1 MKAIERKR
9 YILDELQRNGSVV
22 ITDLA
27 ERIQVS
33 SMTIRRDLNAM
44 AEDGMVTLEHG
55 GAVLNSGSLFECS
68 ISFKN
73 EINVSEKQRI
83 AAKCMEYINEGDSV
97 FLDAGTTPNELA
109 ALLRGKRNISVL
121 THSLLVANT
130 TATMRNIKL
139 IMCPGEFRENSMA
152 FLGPLTDDFIQ
163 HFQIDTLFLALE
175 GIDLTDGLSVVDV
188 QDGHTKKVL
197 VEKAKRVICMAD
209 HSKFSGD
216 GMARM
221 VFWSQVDVLV
231 TADRTENRPLLD
243 TIRRQGVKVIT
254 VPAAE

>member
-1 MKAIERKR
+1 MNAIERKR

-163 HFQIDTLFLALE
+163 HFQIDTLFLSLE
-175 GIDLTDGLSVVDV
+175 GINLNDGISVVDV

-209 HSKFSGD
+209 HTKFNKSFFYKI
-216 GMARM
+216 APITN
-221 VFWSQVDVLV
+221 VDLV
-231 TADRTENRPLLD
+231 VTDTGLDEATQELFRQNNIPLAL
-243 TIRRQGVKVIT
+243 
-254 VPAAE
+254 A

>member
-1 MKAIERKR
+1 MNAIERKR

-109 ALLRGKRNISVL
+109 ALLRGKRNIRVL

-163 HFQIDTLFLALE
+163 HFQIDTLFLSLE

-209 HSKFSGD
+209 HSKFNKSFFYKIAPITD
-216 GMARM
+216 
-221 VFWSQVDVLV
+221 VDL
-231 TADRTENRPLLD
+231 
-243 TIRRQGVKVIT
+243 VIT
-254 VPAAE
+254 DDGLDAATQELFRQNNIPLVLA

>member
-1 MKAIERKR
+1 MNAIERKR

-55 GAVLNSGSLFECS
+55 GAVLNNGSLFECS
-68 ISFKN
+68 ISFKS
-73 EINVSEKQRI
+73 EINAAEKKRI
-83 AAKCMEYINEGDSV
+83 AAKCMEYINEGDSI
-97 FLDAGTTPNELA
+97 FLDTGTTPNELA
-109 ALLRGKRNISVL
+109 MLLRGKRNISVL

-130 TATMRNIKL
+130 AATMRNIKL
-139 IMCPGEFRENSMA
+139 IMCPGEFRENSMG

-163 HFQIDTLFLALE
+163 CFQIDTLFLSLE
-175 GIDLTDGLSVVDV
+175 GIDLNDGISVV
-188 QDGHTKKVL
+188 

-209 HSKFSGD
+209 HTKFNKSFFYKI
-216 GMARM
+216 APITN
-221 VFWSQVDVLV
+221 VDLV
-231 TADRTENRPLLD
+231 VTDTGLDEATQELFRQNNIPLAL
-243 TIRRQGVKVIT
+243 
-254 VPAAE
+254 A

>member
-1 MKAIERKR
+1 MNAIERKR

-163 HFQIDTLFLALE
+163 HFQIDTLFLSLE

-188 QDGHTKKVL
+188 QDAIPKRCWWKKL
-197 VEKAKRVICMAD
+197 
-209 HSKFSGD
+209 SG
-216 GMARM
+216 
-221 VFWSQVDVLV
+221 
-231 TADRTENRPLLD
+231 
-243 TIRRQGVKVIT
+243 
-254 VPAAE
+254 

>member
-1 MKAIERKR
+1 MLTEKRQEEIVQLVYERESITVAELKE
-9 YILDELQRNGSVV
+9 ILH
-22 ITDLA
+22 
-27 ERIQVS
+27 S
-33 SMTIRRDLNAM
+33 SESTIRRDLNAM

-209 HSKFSGD
+209 HSKFNKSFFYKIAPITD
-216 GMARM
+216 
-221 VFWSQVDVLV
+221 VDL
-231 TADRTENRPLLD
+231 
-243 TIRRQGVKVIT
+243 VIT
-254 VPAAE
+254 DDGLDAATQELFRQNNIPLVLA

>member
-1 MKAIERKR
+1 MNAIERKR

-33 SMTIRRDLNAM
+33 PMTIRRDLNAM

-55 GAVLNSGSLFECS
+55 GAVLNNGSLFECG
-68 ISFKN
+68 ISFKS
-73 EINVSEKQRI
+73 EINAAEKKRI
-83 AAKCMEYINEGDSV
+83 AAKCMEYINEGDSI
-97 FLDAGTTPNELA
+97 FLDTGTTPNELA
-109 ALLRGKRNISVL
+109 MLLRGKRNISVL

-130 TATMRNIKL
+130 AATMRNIKL
-139 IMCPGEFRENSMA
+139 IMCPGEFRENSMG

-163 HFQIDTLFLALE
+163 CFQIDTLFLSLE
-175 GIDLTDGLSVVDV
+175 GIDLNDGISVVDV

-209 HSKFSGD
+209 HTKFNKSFFYKIAPITD
-216 GMARM
+216 
-221 VFWSQVDVLV
+221 VDLV
-231 TADRTENRPLLD
+231 VTDTGLDEATQELFRQNNIPLAL
-243 TIRRQGVKVIT
+243 
-254 VPAAE
+254 A

>member
-1 MKAIERKR
+1 MNAIERKR

-73 EINVSEKQRI
+73 EINVPEKQRI
-83 AAKCMEYINEGDSV
+83 AAKCMAYINEGDSV
-97 FLDAGTTPNELA
+97 FLDTGTTPNELA
-109 ALLRGKRNISVL
+109 MLLRGKRNISVL

-130 TATMRNIKL
+130 AATMRNIKL
-139 IMCPGEFRENSMA
+139 IMCPGEFRENSMG

-163 HFQIDTLFLALE
+163 CFQIDTLFLSLE
-175 GIDLTDGLSVVDV
+175 GIDLNDGISVVDV

-209 HSKFSGD
+209 HTKFNKSFFYKIAPITD
-216 GMARM
+216 
-221 VFWSQVDVLV
+221 VDLV
-231 TADRTENRPLLD
+231 VTDTGLDEATQELFRQNNSPLAL
-243 TIRRQGVKVIT
+243 
-254 VPAAE
+254 A

>member
-1 MKAIERKR
+1 MLTEKRQEEIVRLVYERESITVAELKE
-9 YILDELQRNGSVV
+9 ILH
-22 ITDLA
+22 
-27 ERIQVS
+27 S
-33 SMTIRRDLNAM
+33 SESTIRRDLNAM
-44 AEDGMVTLEHG
+44 AEDGMVTPEHG

-163 HFQIDTLFLALE
+163 HFQIDTLFLSLE

-209 HSKFSGD
+209 HSKFNKSFFYKIAPITD
-216 GMARM
+216 
-221 VFWSQVDVLV
+221 VDL
-231 TADRTENRPLLD
+231 
-243 TIRRQGVKVIT
+243 VIT
-254 VPAAE
+254 DDGLDAATQELFRQNNIPLVLA

>member
-1 MKAIERKR
+1 MNAIERKR

-55 GAVLNSGSLFECS
+55 GAVLNNGSLFECS
-68 ISFKN
+68 ISFKS
-73 EINVSEKQRI
+73 EINAAEKKRI
-83 AAKCMEYINEGDSV
+83 AAKCMEYINEGDSI
-97 FLDAGTTPNELA
+97 FLDTGTTPNELA
-109 ALLRGKRNISVL
+109 MLLRGKRNISVL

-130 TATMRNIKL
+130 AATMRNIKL
-139 IMCPGEFRENSMA
+139 IMCPGEFRENSMG

-163 HFQIDTLFLALE
+163 CFQIDTLFLSLE
-175 GIDLTDGLSVVDV
+175 GIDLNDGISVVDV

-197 VEKAKRVICMAD
+197 VEKAKRDIVLPEQFLRSLIQTRIC
-209 HSKFSGD
+209 HH
-216 GMARM
+216 
-221 VFWSQVDVLV
+221 
-231 TADRTENRPLLD
+231 
-243 TIRRQGVKVIT
+243 
-254 VPAAE
+254 

>member
-175 GIDLTDGLSVVDV
+175 GIALTDGLSVVDV
-188 QDGHTKKVL
+188 QVGHTKKVL

-209 HSKFSGD
+209 HSKFNKSFFYKIAPITD
-216 GMARM
+216 
-221 VFWSQVDVLV
+221 VDL
-231 TADRTENRPLLD
+231 
-243 TIRRQGVKVIT
+243 VIT
-254 VPAAE
+254 DYGLDAATQELFRQNNIPLVLA

>member
-109 ALLRGKRNISVL
+109 ALLRRW
-121 THSLLVANT
+121 
-130 TATMRNIKL
+130 
-139 IMCPGEFRENSMA
+139 F
-152 FLGPLTDDFIQ
+152 D
-163 HFQIDTLFLALE
+163 
-175 GIDLTDGLSVVDV
+175 VDV
-188 QDGHTKKVL
+188 IVSDEQMYQVAGTK
-197 VEKAKRVICMAD
+197 R
-209 HSKFSGD
+209 
-216 GMARM
+216 
-221 VFWSQVDVLV
+221 
-231 TADRTENRPLLD
+231 
-243 TIRRQGVKVIT
+243 
-254 VPAAE
+254 

>member
-1 MKAIERKR
+1 MNAIERKR

-83 AAKCMEYINEGDSV
+83 AKCMEYINEGDSV

-163 HFQIDTLFLALE
+163 HFQIDTLFLSLE

-231 TADRTENRPLLD
+231 TADRAENRPLLD
-243 TIRRQGVKVIT
+243 TIRRQGVKVIA

>member
-1 MKAIERKR
+1 MNAIERKR

-55 GAVLNSGSLFECS
+55 GAVLNSGLLFECS

-209 HSKFSGD
+209 HSKFNKSFFYKIAPITD
-216 GMARM
+216 
-221 VFWSQVDVLV
+221 VDL
-231 TADRTENRPLLD
+231 
-243 TIRRQGVKVIT
+243 VIT
-254 VPAAE
+254 DDGLDAATQELFRQNNIPLVLA

>member
-1 MKAIERKR
+1 MNAIERKR

-163 HFQIDTLFLALE
+163 HFQIDTLFLSLE

-197 VEKAKRVICMAD
+197 VEKAKRVICMAA
-209 HSKFSGD
+209 HSKFNKSFFYKIAPITD
-216 GMARM
+216 
-221 VFWSQVDVLV
+221 VDL
-231 TADRTENRPLLD
+231 
-243 TIRRQGVKVIT
+243 VIT
-254 VPAAE
+254 DDGLDAATQELFRQNNIPLVLA

>member
-1 MKAIERKR
+1 MNAIERKR

-243 TIRRQGVKVIT
+243 TIRRQGVKVIA